1 MGALRARPMARP
13 MTPDV
18 IAAFE
23 TWREPAYH
31 YAIAIWRASKF
42 KSRAYSRTKAEYA
55 AMQATAIILKSRL
68 SLLIPVRR

>member
-1 MGALRARPMARP
+1 MGALRARPMADP

-42 KSRAYSRTKAEYA
+42 GAGPTPNKGEST
-55 AMQATAIILKSRL
+55 
-68 SLLIPVRR
+68 RRCRPPR